1 MVTQALDVSVQAGV
15 LNLLDALRRTH
26 GLTYVLGGYVSA
38 EAAAR
43 LYGVAV
49 MTQGKIIEELS
60 ADDLRNQSAKT
71 EYTRQLIQASR
82 GKATA

>member
-1 MVTQALDVSVQAGV
+1 MTLSETKKSINKPKSSAYTL
-15 LNLLDALRRTH
+15 
-26 GLTYVLGGYVSA
+26 LTYVLLSHVLRVVAHMCS
-38 EAAAR
+38 R
-43 LYGVAV
+43 VAV

>member
-1 MVTQALDVSVQAGV
+1 MCS
-15 LNLLDALRRTH
+15 R
-26 GLTYVLGGYVSA
+26 
-38 EAAAR
+38 
-43 LYGVAV
+43 VAV

-60 ADDLRNQSAKT
+60 AVDLRNQSAKT

>member
-1 MVTQALDVSVQAGV
+1 MTLSETKKSINIPKSSAYTL
-15 LNLLDALRRTH
+15 
-26 GLTYVLGGYVSA
+26 LTYVLVSHDLRVVA
-38 EAAAR
+38 HMCSR
-43 LYGVAV
+43 VAV